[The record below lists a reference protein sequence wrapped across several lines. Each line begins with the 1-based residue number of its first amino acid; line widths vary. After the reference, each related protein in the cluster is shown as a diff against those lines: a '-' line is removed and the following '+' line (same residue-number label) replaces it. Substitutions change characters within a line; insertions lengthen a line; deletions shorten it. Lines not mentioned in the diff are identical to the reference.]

1 MNWIDIFLPVWQ
13 LIERLWLW
21 SLKNLVSELFFNHEF
36 FQVFEVS
43 DLSFNFGDASHDTF
57 ALDAVE
63 LLDLNSEVFIDA
75 FHSGHLKAV
84 FLEQGLN
91 SQLAHPLVDFE
102 SKD

>member
-21 SLKNLVSELFFNHEF
+21 SLKNLVSELFFNQEF
-36 FQVFEVS
+36 FQIFEVS
-43 DLSFNFGDASHDTF
+43 NLSLNCGDASHDTL

-63 LLDLNSEVFIDA
+63 LLDLNSEVLIDA

-84 FLEQGLN
+84 FLGQFLN
-91 SQLAHPLVDFE
+91 TKLAHPLVNL
-102 SKD
+102 